1 MEAGRIVIPE
11 HNGRQVGVYQGK
23 LYEVLNSRLGKGLVR
38 LSPGDDHV
46 SPDQLDSWYV
56 DRAVFTWRGEPFAAW
71 RIVDDRVTGAHIGLD
86 LTKGKELGLEGDQY
100 NGFHGTFPL
109 DEVDLKV
116 ERTDL
121 LARWKEKHAG

>member
-11 HNGRQVGVYQGK
+11 HNGRQVAVYQGK

-46 SPDQLDSWYV
+46 SPEQLESWYV
-56 DRAVFTWRGEPFAAW
+56 DRAVFTWRGEPFDAVK
-71 RIVDDRVTGAHIGLD
+71 IEGGRVTGSHTGLD
-86 LTKGKELGLEGDQY
+86 LSKGKELGLDGDQY
-100 NGFHGTFPL
+100 SGFGGTFPL